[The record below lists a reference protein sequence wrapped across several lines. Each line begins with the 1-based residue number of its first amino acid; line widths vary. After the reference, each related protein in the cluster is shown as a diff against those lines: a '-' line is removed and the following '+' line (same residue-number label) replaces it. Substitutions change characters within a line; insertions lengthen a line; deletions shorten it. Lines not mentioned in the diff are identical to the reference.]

1 MLRNFLKRNKS
12 LQPPLGRWRIGQ
24 NQDVVDEK
32 VRRSNE
38 DHCGADLCQAAF
50 VKDVKDIKNK
60 TKKEDIIESKNSTNT
75 LNFGPLLP
83 FCI

>member
-38 DHCGADLCQAAF
+38 DHCGADLCQKSF
-50 VKDVKDIKNK
+50 VKDIKNK
-60 TKKEDIIESKNSTNT
+60 TNKEDNIESKNGTNT
-75 LNFGPLLP
+75 LNFDPLLP

>member
-50 VKDVKDIKNK
+50 VKDIKNK
-60 TKKEDIIESKNSTNT
+60 TNKEDNIESKNGTNT
-75 LNFGPLLP
+75 LNFDPLLP

>member
-1 MLRNFLKRNKS
+1 MLRNFFKRNRS

-24 NQDVVDEK
+24 KQDVVDEK

-38 DHCGADLCQAAF
+38 DHCGADLCQGAF
-50 VKDVKDIKNK
+50 VKDAENNVDKNK
-60 TKKEDIIESKNSTNT
+60 KENTVKTKISNNVID
-75 LNFGPLLP
+75 FDPLLP